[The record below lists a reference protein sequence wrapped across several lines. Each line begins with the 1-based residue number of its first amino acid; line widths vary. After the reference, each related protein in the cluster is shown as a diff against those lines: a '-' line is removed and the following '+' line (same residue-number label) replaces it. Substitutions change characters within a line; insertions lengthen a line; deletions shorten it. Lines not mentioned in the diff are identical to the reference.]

1 MKASFDVLF
10 LLMCSLQLFDM
21 ALMLNSL
28 SHPFGL
34 GKKSKLETGRSPEKV
49 G

>member
-1 MKASFDVLF
+1 MKASFGVFF

-21 ALMLNSL
+21 VLMLNSL

-34 GKKSKLETGRSPEKV
+34 AKNPKLETGRSPEKV